1 MQYRPSVAIRMNV
14 NSASNMNTLHKTII
28 TNLAQ
33 KQIAQQKKAP
43 VALNAPMIMRVH
55 NVRPG
60 CGSCGK

>member
-1 MQYRPSVAIRMNV
+1 MNV
-14 NSASNMNTLHKTII
+14 NSASNVNTLHKTII
-28 TNLAQ
+28 ANLAQ

-43 VALNAPMIMRVH
+43 TALNAPMIMRVH

>member
-1 MQYRPSVAIRMNV
+1 MPYRPSVSIRMNV
-14 NSASNMNTLHKTII
+14 NSASNVNTLHKTII
-28 TNLAQ
+28 ANLAQ

-43 VALNAPMIMRVH
+43 TALNAPMIMRVH